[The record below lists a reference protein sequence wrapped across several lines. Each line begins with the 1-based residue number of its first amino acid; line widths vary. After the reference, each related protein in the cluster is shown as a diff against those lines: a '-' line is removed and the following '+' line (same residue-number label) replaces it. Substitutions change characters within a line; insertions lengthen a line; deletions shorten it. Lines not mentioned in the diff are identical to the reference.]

1 MTRRRKRTREFAP
14 ARKAQRLFE
23 SCLGLTLSFNSFHIF
38 FHQLD
43 NFETDSFLWVT
54 AHGFNAALEPKER
67 RDPKLAKAMP
77 KELQEEE
84 EGDEDPENGE
94 G

>member
-1 MTRRRKRTREFAP
+1 LPEYSSQTFTA
-14 ARKAQRLFE
+14 
-23 SCLGLTLSFNSFHIF
+23 LTSSVIRFHIF

-54 AHGFNAALEPKER
+54 AHGFEAAFEPKER
-67 RDPKLAKAMP
+67 RDPKLAKAIP

>member
-1 MTRRRKRTREFAP
+1 MPCALI
-14 ARKAQRLFE
+14 RLAIR
-23 SCLGLTLSFNSFHIF
+23 FHIF

-54 AHGFNAALEPKER
+54 AHGIESAFQPKER

-77 KELQEEE
+77 KALEENE

>member
-1 MTRRRKRTREFAP
+1 MSLHLPQNLK
-14 ARKAQRLFE
+14 LF
-23 SCLGLTLSFNSFHIF
+23 LLTFSINRFHIF

-43 NFETDSFLWVT
+43 NFETDSFLWLT
-54 AHGFNAALEPKER
+54 AHGFEAAFEPKER
-67 RDPKLAKAMP
+67 RDPKLEKAMP

>member
-1 MTRRRKRTREFAP
+1 MHIGSM
-14 ARKAQRLFE
+14 LFT
-23 SCLGLTLSFNSFHIF
+23 LTIPVIRFHIF

-43 NFETDSFLWVT
+43 NFETTSFLWVT
-54 AHGFNAALEPKER
+54 AHGFEAAFEPKER
-67 RDPKLAKAMP
+67 YDPKLVKAVP